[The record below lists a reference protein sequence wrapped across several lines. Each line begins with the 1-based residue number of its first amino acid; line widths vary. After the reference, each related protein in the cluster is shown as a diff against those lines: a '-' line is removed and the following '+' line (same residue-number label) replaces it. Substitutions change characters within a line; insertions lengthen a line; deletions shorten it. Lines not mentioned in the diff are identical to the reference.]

1 MPSLPAEPSIMGMP
15 ESFLPWTADRI
26 RALPDDGMR
35 HEAVDGALLVTPAP
49 SRRHQRAVLALIR
62 RLDPYVR
69 EHAVGELVVSPADV
83 ELDPWT
89 LVQPD
94 LFVESAGRLLL
105 AIEIVSPASA
115 HADRH
120 LKRLRYQRAGI
131 PEYWVVDPD
140 ARLDERW
147 RPADE
152 RPELLADR
160 LVWEPNPEPA
170 ALLIHLDSLFGDIG

>member
-1 MPSLPAEPSIMGMP
+1 MGMP
-15 ESFLPWTADRI
+15 ESLLPWTADRV

-49 SRRHQRAVLALIR
+49 SRRHQRAVLAFIR

-69 EHAVGELVVSPADV
+69 EHALGELVVSPADV

-94 LFVESAGRLLL
+94 LFVERSGRLLL

-131 PEYWVVDPD
+131 RDYWVVDPD
-140 ARLDERW
+140 AQLVERW
-147 RPADE
+147 RPEDAHA
-152 RPELLADR
+152 ELLAGR
-160 LVWEPNPEPA
+160 LEWEPDQGVAPLVIQLGP
-170 ALLIHLDSLFGDIG
+170 LFEEIA

>member
-1 MPSLPAEPSIMGMP
+1 MRMP
-15 ESFLPWTADRI
+15 ESLLPWTADRV
-26 RALPDDGMR
+26 RALPDDGLR
-35 HEAVDGALLVTPAP
+35 HEAVDGALLATPAP
-49 SRRHQRAVLALIR
+49 GRRHQRAVLALIR

-69 EHAVGELVVSPADV
+69 AHGLGELVVSPADV

-94 LFVESAGRLLL
+94 LFVERSGRLLL

-131 PEYWVVDPD
+131 RDYWVVDPD
-140 ARLDERW
+140 ARLVERW
-147 RPADE
+147 RPEDV
-152 RPELLADR
+152 RPEVLADR
-160 LVWEPNPEPA
+160 LEWDPDPGTA
-170 ALLIHLDSLFGDIG
+170 ALVIPLASLFEEIS

>member
-1 MPSLPAEPSIMGMP
+1 MGMP
-15 ESFLPWTADRI
+15 ESLLPWTADRI

-35 HEAVDGALLVTPAP
+35 HESIDGALLVTPAP
-49 SRRHQRAVLALIR
+49 SRGHQRAVLALIR

-69 EHAVGELVVSPADV
+69 EQAVGELVVSPADV

-94 LFVESAGRLLL
+94 LFVEAPGGLLL

-120 LKRLRYQRAGI
+120 LKRIRYQRAGVR
-131 PEYWVVDPD
+131 EYWVVDAD
-140 ARLDERW
+140 ARIIDRW
-147 RPADE
+147 RPEDQ
-152 RPELLADR
+152 RPEVVVER
-160 LVWEPNPEPA
+160 LEWRPDPA
-170 ALLIHLDSLFGDIG
+170 VDGLVIELHSLFEEISS